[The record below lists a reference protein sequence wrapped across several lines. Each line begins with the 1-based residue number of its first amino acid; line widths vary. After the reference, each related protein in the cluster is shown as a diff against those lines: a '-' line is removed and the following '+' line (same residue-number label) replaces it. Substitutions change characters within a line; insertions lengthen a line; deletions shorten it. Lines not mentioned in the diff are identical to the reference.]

1 MDLCEVP
8 VCYCWFV
15 IYMWKKTQKTT
26 KFTAAQRYLFI
37 YGSVRHCD
45 ISITNTLELSQSW
58 LEQSYKLID
67 A

>member
-1 MDLCEVP
+1 
-8 VCYCWFV
+8 
-15 IYMWKKTQKTT
+15 MWKKTQKTT
-26 KFTAAQRYLFI
+26 KFSAAQRYLFI
-37 YGSVRHCD
+37 DGSVRHCN